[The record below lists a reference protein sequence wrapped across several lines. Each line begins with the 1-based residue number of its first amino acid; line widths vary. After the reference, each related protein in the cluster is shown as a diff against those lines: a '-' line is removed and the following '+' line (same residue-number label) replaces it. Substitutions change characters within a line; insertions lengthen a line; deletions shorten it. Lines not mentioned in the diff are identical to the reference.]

1 MSPTTVAARSPLR
14 WLVLTLGGMLAAVAL
29 SLSMPGASF
38 AASGDDG
45 GDDSTDLPYTI
56 VVNVRSGGEAV
67 AGATVTVKGGDFEG
81 EATTDE
87 DGRAHIGVPDKE
99 TVWTIELVKSSLPS
113 GVEAPDGFAFTQEA
127 TFGAG
132 SSVTKN
138 FTLVAAERQTT
149 SFADQLASRVVNGL
163 NFGLMLA
170 LAAIGLS
177 VHFGFAGLLNMG
189 VAGFMAIGAYGFAI
203 SILTFGLAWPVAAL
217 IGLLAAVVFAIIL
230 GIPTLRL
237 RGDYLAIVT
246 IAAAEVLRLLFLT
259 SSFRQWTGSA
269 DGLSGFQASFRASNP
284 LPPGKWGFG
293 PWTYQSDQWWVIV
306 VGIITIAIVVLF
318 VWLLMSSPWGRVIR
332 GIREDEDAVRSLGKN
347 VFAFKMQAL
356 IVGGMIIAAGGIITA
371 MGTNVNPNVYV
382 TSQTFFV
389 WTALLLG
396 GAATIFGPVLGAV
409 LFWMVR
415 AFLSNLLP
423 AMVQAGLLPFLTVE
437 QSQMLVFVLVGI
449 ALMLIVI
456 FRPQGIL
463 GSKKELT
470 FVR

>member
-1 MSPTTVAARSPLR
+1 MN
-14 WLVLTLGGMLAAVAL
+14 WLQILNNTFAQILAPATLG
-29 SLSMPGASF
+29 
-38 AASGDDG
+38 
-45 GDDSTDLPYTI
+45 Y
-56 VVNVRSGGEAV
+56 
-67 AGATVTVKGGDFEG
+67 
-81 EATTDE
+81 
-87 DGRAHIGVPDKE
+87 
-99 TVWTIELVKSSLPS
+99 
-113 GVEAPDGFAFTQEA
+113 
-127 TFGAG
+127 
-132 SSVTKN
+132 
-138 FTLVAAERQTT
+138 
-149 SFADQLASRVVNGL
+149 
-163 NFGLMLA
+163 A

-203 SILTFGLAWPVAAL
+203 SILTFGLPWPTAVL
-217 IGLLAAVVFAIIL
+217 IGLLGAVLFAIVL

-259 SSFRQWTGSA
+259 SSFRAWTGSA
-269 DGLSGFQASFRASNP
+269 DGLSGFQRDFRASNP
-284 LPPGKWGFG
+284 LPPGRWGFG
-293 PWTYQSDQWWVIV
+293 PWTYQSDQWWVIIVGV
-306 VGIITIAIVVLF
+306 VTIAIAVLV
-318 VWLLMSSPWGRVIR
+318 VWLLMRSPWGRVIR

-356 IVGGMIIAAGGIITA
+356 IVGGVIIAAGGIITA

-423 AMVQAGLLPFLTVE
+423 ALVQIGWLPFLSAE
-437 QSQMLVFVLVGI
+437 QSQMLVFVLVGV
-449 ALMLIVI
+449 ALMLLVI

-463 GSKKELT
+463 GNKREMT
-470 FVR
+470 FVK

>member
-1 MSPTTVAARSPLR
+1 MD
-14 WLVLTLGGMLAAVAL
+14 WLQIFNNTLAQILAPATLG
-29 SLSMPGASF
+29 
-38 AASGDDG
+38 
-45 GDDSTDLPYTI
+45 Y
-56 VVNVRSGGEAV
+56 
-67 AGATVTVKGGDFEG
+67 
-81 EATTDE
+81 
-87 DGRAHIGVPDKE
+87 
-99 TVWTIELVKSSLPS
+99 
-113 GVEAPDGFAFTQEA
+113 
-127 TFGAG
+127 
-132 SSVTKN
+132 
-138 FTLVAAERQTT
+138 
-149 SFADQLASRVVNGL
+149 
-163 NFGLMLA
+163 A

-189 VAGFMAIGAYGFAI
+189 VAGFMAIGAYGFAV
-203 SILTFGLAWPVAAL
+203 SILTFSLPWPIAVLVGL
-217 IGLLAAVVFAIIL
+217 IGAVVFAIVL

-246 IAAAEVLRLLFLT
+246 IAAAEVLRLIFLT
-259 SSFRQWTGSA
+259 SSARSWSGSA
-269 DGLSGFQASFRASNP
+269 DGLSGFQRSFRASNP
-284 LPPGKWGFG
+284 LPPGEFGFG
-293 PWTYQSDQWWVIV
+293 PWRYTSDQWWVII
-306 VGIITIAIVVLF
+306 VGIIAIALAVLL
-318 VWLLMSSPWGRVIR
+318 VWSLMRSPWGRVIR

-356 IVGGMIIAAGGIITA
+356 IVGGVIIAVGGIVTA

-409 LFWMVR
+409 LFWVVR

-423 AMVQAGLLPFLTVE
+423 ALVQIGWLPFLTTE
-437 QSQMLVFVLVGI
+437 QSQMLVFVLVGV
-449 ALMLIVI
+449 ALMLLVI

>member
-1 MSPTTVAARSPLR
+1 MN
-14 WLVLTLGGMLAAVAL
+14 WLQILNNTFAQILAPATLG
-29 SLSMPGASF
+29 
-38 AASGDDG
+38 
-45 GDDSTDLPYTI
+45 Y
-56 VVNVRSGGEAV
+56 
-67 AGATVTVKGGDFEG
+67 
-81 EATTDE
+81 
-87 DGRAHIGVPDKE
+87 
-99 TVWTIELVKSSLPS
+99 
-113 GVEAPDGFAFTQEA
+113 
-127 TFGAG
+127 
-132 SSVTKN
+132 
-138 FTLVAAERQTT
+138 
-149 SFADQLASRVVNGL
+149 
-163 NFGLMLA
+163 A

-203 SILTFGLAWPVAAL
+203 SILTFGLPWPTAVL
-217 IGLLAAVVFAIIL
+217 IGLLGAVLFAIVL

-259 SSFRQWTGSA
+259 SSFRAWTGSA
-269 DGLSGFQASFRASNP
+269 DGLSGFQRDFRASNP
-284 LPPGKWGFG
+284 LPPGRWGFG
-293 PWTYQSDQWWVIV
+293 PWTYQSDQWWVIIVGV
-306 VGIITIAIVVLF
+306 VTIAIAVLV
-318 VWLLMSSPWGRVIR
+318 VWLLMRSPWGRVIR

-356 IVGGMIIAAGGIITA
+356 IVGGVIIAAGGIITA

-423 AMVQAGLLPFLTVE
+423 ALVQIGWLPFLSAE
-437 QSQMLVFVLVGI
+437 QSQMLVFVLVGV
-449 ALMLIVI
+449 ALMLLVI

>member
-1 MSPTTVAARSPLR
+1 MN
-14 WLVLTLGGMLAAVAL
+14 WLQILNNTFAQILAPATLG
-29 SLSMPGASF
+29 
-38 AASGDDG
+38 
-45 GDDSTDLPYTI
+45 Y
-56 VVNVRSGGEAV
+56 
-67 AGATVTVKGGDFEG
+67 
-81 EATTDE
+81 
-87 DGRAHIGVPDKE
+87 
-99 TVWTIELVKSSLPS
+99 
-113 GVEAPDGFAFTQEA
+113 
-127 TFGAG
+127 
-132 SSVTKN
+132 
-138 FTLVAAERQTT
+138 
-149 SFADQLASRVVNGL
+149 
-163 NFGLMLA
+163 A

-203 SILTFGLAWPVAAL
+203 SILTFGLPWPTAVL
-217 IGLLAAVVFAIIL
+217 IGLLGAVLFAIVL

-259 SSFRQWTGSA
+259 SSFRAWTGSA
-269 DGLSGFQASFRASNP
+269 DGLSGFQRDFRASNP
-284 LPPGKWGFG
+284 LPPGRWGFG
-293 PWTYQSDQWWVIV
+293 PWTYQSDQWWVIIVGV
-306 VGIITIAIVVLF
+306 VTIAIAVLV
-318 VWLLMSSPWGRVIR
+318 VWLLMRSPWGRVIR

-347 VFAFKMQAL
+347 VFAFKMQSL
-356 IVGGMIIAAGGIITA
+356 IVGGVIIAAGGIITA

-423 AMVQAGLLPFLTVE
+423 ALVQIGWLPFLSAE
-437 QSQMLVFVLVGI
+437 QSQMLVFVLVGV
-449 ALMLIVI
+449 ALMLLVI

>member
-1 MSPTTVAARSPLR
+1 MDMLQILSNTGAQILAPA
-14 WLVLTLGGMLAAVAL
+14 TLG
-29 SLSMPGASF
+29 
-38 AASGDDG
+38 
-45 GDDSTDLPYTI
+45 YI
-56 VVNVRSGGEAV
+56 
-67 AGATVTVKGGDFEG
+67 
-81 EATTDE
+81 
-87 DGRAHIGVPDKE
+87 
-99 TVWTIELVKSSLPS
+99 
-113 GVEAPDGFAFTQEA
+113 
-127 TFGAG
+127 
-132 SSVTKN
+132 
-138 FTLVAAERQTT
+138 
-149 SFADQLASRVVNGL
+149 
-163 NFGLMLA
+163 

-189 VAGFMAIGAYGFAI
+189 VAGFMAVGAYGFAI
-203 SILTFGLAWPVAAL
+203 SISSFSVPWPLAVVIGFIGSIIFAL
-217 IGLLAAVVFAIIL
+217 IM

-259 SSFRQWTGSA
+259 SAFRNYTGSA

-284 LPPGKWGFG
+284 LPPGRYGFG
-293 PWTYQSDQWWVIV
+293 PWTYQSDQWWVIII
-306 VGIITIAIVVLF
+306 GTITIAIVILL
-318 VWLLMSSPWGRVIR
+318 VWLLMRSPWGRVIR

-356 IVGGMIIAAGGIITA
+356 IVGGVIMAAGGIVTA

-382 TSQTFFV
+382 TSQTFYI

-409 LFWMVR
+409 LFWIVR

-423 AMVQAGLLPFLTVE
+423 ALVEIGWLPFLSVE
-437 QSQMLVFVLVGI
+437 QSQMLVFVLVGV
-449 ALMLIVI
+449 ALMLLVI

>member
-1 MSPTTVAARSPLR
+1 MN
-14 WLVLTLGGMLAAVAL
+14 WLQILNNTFAQILAPATLG
-29 SLSMPGASF
+29 
-38 AASGDDG
+38 
-45 GDDSTDLPYTI
+45 Y
-56 VVNVRSGGEAV
+56 
-67 AGATVTVKGGDFEG
+67 
-81 EATTDE
+81 
-87 DGRAHIGVPDKE
+87 
-99 TVWTIELVKSSLPS
+99 
-113 GVEAPDGFAFTQEA
+113 
-127 TFGAG
+127 
-132 SSVTKN
+132 
-138 FTLVAAERQTT
+138 
-149 SFADQLASRVVNGL
+149 
-163 NFGLMLA
+163 A

-203 SILTFGLAWPVAAL
+203 SILTFGLPWPTAVL
-217 IGLLAAVVFAIIL
+217 IGLLGAVLFAIVL

-306 VGIITIAIVVLF
+306 VGVITIAIVVLF

>member
-1 MSPTTVAARSPLR
+1 MNFLQILNNTAAQILSPTT
-14 WLVLTLGGMLAAVAL
+14 LGFV
-29 SLSMPGASF
+29 
-38 AASGDDG
+38 
-45 GDDSTDLPYTI
+45 
-56 VVNVRSGGEAV
+56 
-67 AGATVTVKGGDFEG
+67 
-81 EATTDE
+81 
-87 DGRAHIGVPDKE
+87 
-99 TVWTIELVKSSLPS
+99 
-113 GVEAPDGFAFTQEA
+113 
-127 TFGAG
+127 
-132 SSVTKN
+132 
-138 FTLVAAERQTT
+138 
-149 SFADQLASRVVNGL
+149 
-163 NFGLMLA
+163 

-203 SILTFGLAWPVAAL
+203 STISFALPWPVAAL
-217 IGLLAAVVFAIIL
+217 VGLVAAVLFSLVM

-246 IAAAEVLRLLFLT
+246 IAAAEVVRLLFLT
-259 SSFRQWTGSA
+259 STFRETTGSA
-269 DGLSGFQASFRASNP
+269 DGLSGFQGAFRASNP
-284 LPPGKWGFG
+284 LPPGRYGIG
-293 PWTYQSDQWWVIV
+293 PWTYQSDQWWVII
-306 VGIITIAIVVLF
+306 VGIITIAIVVLL

-356 IVGGMIIAAGGIITA
+356 IVGGVIIAAGGIVTA

-382 TSQTFFV
+382 TSQTFYV

-409 LFWMVR
+409 LFWVVR

-423 AMVQAGLLPFLTVE
+423 ALVNIGWLPFLTAE
-437 QSQMLVFVLVGI
+437 QSQMLVFVLVGV
-449 ALMLIVI
+449 ALMLLVI

>member
-1 MSPTTVAARSPLR
+1 VNFLQILSNTAAQILAPA
-14 WLVLTLGGMLAAVAL
+14 TLGYV
-29 SLSMPGASF
+29 
-38 AASGDDG
+38 
-45 GDDSTDLPYTI
+45 
-56 VVNVRSGGEAV
+56 
-67 AGATVTVKGGDFEG
+67 
-81 EATTDE
+81 
-87 DGRAHIGVPDKE
+87 
-99 TVWTIELVKSSLPS
+99 
-113 GVEAPDGFAFTQEA
+113 
-127 TFGAG
+127 
-132 SSVTKN
+132 
-138 FTLVAAERQTT
+138 
-149 SFADQLASRVVNGL
+149 
-163 NFGLMLA
+163 

-177 VHFGFAGLLNMG
+177 VHFGFAGLLNFG

-203 SILTFGLAWPVAAL
+203 SILTFGLPWPVAAL
-217 IGLLAAVVFAIIL
+217 IGLVAAVFFALVL

-259 SSFRQWTGSA
+259 STWRAYTGSA
-269 DGLSGFQASFRASNP
+269 DGLSGFQAGFRESNP
-284 LPPGKWGFG
+284 LPPGRWGIG
-293 PWTYQSDQWWVIV
+293 PWTYQSDQWWVII
-306 VGIITIAIVVLF
+306 VGTITIAIVVLF
-318 VWLLMSSPWGRVIR
+318 VWLLMRSPWGRVIR
-332 GIREDEDAVRSLGKN
+332 GIREDEDAVRALGKN

-356 IVGGMIIAAGGIITA
+356 IVGGVIIAAGGIVTA

-382 TSQTFFV
+382 TSQSFFV

-409 LFWMVR
+409 LFWVVR

-423 AMVQAGLLPFLTVE
+423 ALVQIGWLPFLTTE
-437 QSQMLVFVLVGI
+437 QSQMLVFVLVGA